1 MEAFRDF
8 SEFFALCNAHE
19 VRFLVIGGVA
29 YNYYAEPRQ
38 TKDIDVWVEPEAAN
52 LERLRDVIAAFGFP
66 VDDVHPDKLMAGNA
80 ILMLGVPPWRI
91 DVLMEP
97 LGVVFEDCYERAV
110 SAHYGGEPIGVLALQ
125 DLIASKLAANRPQDL
140 LDVAVLSALGDD

>member
-8 SEFFALCNAHE
+8 SEFFALLNAHE

-38 TKDIDVWVEPEAAN
+38 TKDIDVWVEPEVAN

-97 LGVVFEDCYERAV
+97 LGVSFDGCYHRAV
-110 SAHYGGEPIGVLALQ
+110 SAHYGAEPIGILALQ
-125 DLIASKLAANRPQDL
+125 DLVPQTASSFRD
-140 LDVAVLSALGDD
+140 